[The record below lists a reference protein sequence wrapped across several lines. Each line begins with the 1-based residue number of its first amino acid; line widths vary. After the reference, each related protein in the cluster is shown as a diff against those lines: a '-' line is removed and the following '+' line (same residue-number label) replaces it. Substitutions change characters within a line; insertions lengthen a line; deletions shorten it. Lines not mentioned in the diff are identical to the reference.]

1 MSNDDVLITPEQ
13 SRAARAL
20 LDWSQEHLAEKAGI
34 SAGSV
39 RHFEKGRQ
47 VFAAKSQRALCDAF
61 ASAGVDIFP
70 ENGGGAGV
78 RFAAPGRGAA
88 KKAAPKAK
96 AKRKAKG

>member
-1 MSNDDVLITPEQ
+1 MSDDVLITPDQ

-20 LDWSQEHLAEKAGI
+20 LDWSQDQLATKAGI

-47 VFAAKSQRALCDAF
+47 VFAAKSQRALCEAF
-61 ASAGVDIFP
+61 ATAGVQVFP

-78 RFAAPGRGAA
+78 RFATPGKKSA
-88 KKAAPKAK
+88 KKSAPKAK
-96 AKRKAKG
+96 AKARGK